1 MNHEQE
7 QRATSLLLGKY
18 REDEVVSIIAI
29 EFQITDE
36 FVLEDL
42 PIHVA
47 RINNQIKSLGEVT

>member
-18 REDEVVSIIAI
+18 HEDEVVSIIAI